1 MAEVTCIADGLGFP
15 EGPIFLPDGSLL
27 VVEIQNGQL
36 TRIEPGGDMTVI
48 AQLGGG
54 PNGAALAPDGR
65 VIICN
70 NGGFSWHQGDGLIFP
85 TGAASDYISGS
96 IQKVDLESGS
106 VETLLTQVDG
116 RSLSGPN
123 DLVFDEYGGFY
134 FTDTGKHWETHSD
147 NGRICY
153 VSDSNAWT
161 VASPLAEPNGIG
173 LSPDGKRLY
182 VSETATA
189 RLWWWYVDAPGV
201 LRGGETFF
209 GSGGGNFLFG
219 ESRYRLLDSLAIEA
233 SGHVC
238 ACTLLE
244 AGVSIVNPAGDLVDR
259 VDLDAVGPAI
269 TNIAFGGAD
278 MRDAYLTASATGC
291 VYHMRWPRSGLRLN

>member
-15 EGPIFLPDGSLL
+15 EGPIVLQDGSLL

-36 TRIEPGGDMTVI
+36 TRIEPGGRTTVI

-54 PNGAALAPDGR
+54 PNGAALAPDGH

-70 NGGFSWHQGDGLIFP
+70 NGGFSWHQGDGLTIP

-116 RSLSGPN
+116 RPLSGPN

-153 VSDSNAWT
+153 VSDKSAWT

-182 VSETATA
+182 VAETATA
-189 RLWWWYVDAPGV
+189 RLWWWHVDAPGV

-209 GSGGGNFLFG
+209 GSGDGNFLFG
-219 ESRYRLLDSLAIEA
+219 ESRFRLFDSLAIEA
-233 SGHVC
+233 NGHVC
-238 ACTLLE
+238 VCTLIE
-244 AGVSIVNPAGDLVDR
+244 AGVSIVDPAGDLVDWI
-259 VDLDAVGPAI
+259 DINAAGPAI
-269 TNIAFGGAD
+269 TNIAFGGED

-291 VYHMRWPRSGLRLN
+291 VYHMRWPRSGLRLH